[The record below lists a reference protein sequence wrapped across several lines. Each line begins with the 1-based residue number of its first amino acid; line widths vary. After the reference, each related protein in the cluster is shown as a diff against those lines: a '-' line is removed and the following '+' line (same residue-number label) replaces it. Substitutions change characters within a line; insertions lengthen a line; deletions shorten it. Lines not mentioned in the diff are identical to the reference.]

1 VPNNSRRR
9 RRRSGCGGCLPTGSR
24 RDRPSSG
31 VRCARAMIPHL
42 RAGLAHPE
50 LSAGIQCPQHVS
62 IPLPTAPS
70 WCTHPSLPYFALKA
84 DTSFPSNSPCLP
96 SVHTA
101 VSLFSAATG
110 ASLASVDGSALTLL
124 RTAVVSA
131 LAASLLASPSCPP
144 SVLALE
150 IWRFSFHVP
159 WVRTAERRAE
169 RGMAAGDG
177 CQTRGDG
184 GRGDGR
190 RGWRLVMGARRAEMA
205 DRDGGW

>member
-1 VPNNSRRR
+1 VLANRESAQQTILRRQVCTR
-9 RRRSGCGGCLPTGSR
+9 DDPTPP
-24 RDRPSSG
+24 RD
-31 VRCARAMIPHL
+31 
-42 RAGLAHPE
+42 LAHPE

-70 WCTHPSLPYFALKA
+70 TALLLMPSWCTHPSLPYFALKA
-84 DTSFPSNSPCLP
+84 DTSFPSNSSCLP
-96 SVHTA
+96 SVHAA

-110 ASLASVDGSALTLL
+110 APLASVDSSALTLL
-124 RTAVVSA
+124 RTAAVSA
-131 LAASLLASPSCPP
+131 LAASLLASPSRPP

-169 RGMAAGDG
+169 RRAERGMAAGDG

-184 GRGDGR
+184 ERGDGR
-190 RGWRLVMGARRAEMA
+190 RRWRLVMGARRAEMA